1 MTGKLVLITG
11 KSTTGKSY
19 SLEHLNEPN
28 KVLYLNC
35 EAGKLLPFKNTFKRE
50 IITAPLT
57 ELIGDGSFL
66 RQASNHPDKIKT
78 VVLDSLTF
86 LMDMYE
92 TKYIKTAT
100 NTQQAWGTYADF
112 FINLL
117 NQEIPLLIKAGI
129 NVIVTAHVADR
140 YNESELAVETSIPI
154 KGSIGKKGAEAFFE
168 NMVSTKKMKLK
179 DLEGYENDLLHI
191 TEDDKELG
199 FKHVFQTRLTKDTV
213 NERLRENRNMW
224 KRNETFIDNDIQLV
238 LNRINEFY
246 GE

>member
-19 SLEHLNEPN
+19 SLSGLKEQE

-35 EAGKLLPFKNTFKRE
+35 EAGKNLPFKNSFKRE

-57 ELIGDGSFL
+57 ELVGEGCFL
-66 RQASNHPDKIKT
+66 RQAEKHPDKINT
-78 VVLDSLTF
+78 VVIDSLTF

-117 NQEIPLLIKAGI
+117 NQEIPRLIKVGI

-168 NMVSTKKMKLK
+168 NMVSTKKMKIK
-179 DLEGYENDLLHI
+179 DLEAYKNDNLHI
-191 TEDDKELG
+191 TEDDIELG
-199 FKHVFQTRLTKDTV
+199 FKNVFQTRLTKDTV

-224 KRNETFIDNDIQLV
+224 KKNETFIDNDISIV
-238 LNRINEFY
+238 LNRLNEFY